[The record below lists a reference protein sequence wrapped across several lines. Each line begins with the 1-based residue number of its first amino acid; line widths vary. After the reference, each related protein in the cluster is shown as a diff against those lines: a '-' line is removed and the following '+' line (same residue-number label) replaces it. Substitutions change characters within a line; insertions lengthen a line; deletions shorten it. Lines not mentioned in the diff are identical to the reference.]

1 MVLRLATS
9 FISVKQAYLNYQE
22 ELKGQTWETLN
33 SEAKGQWESLLSRI
47 QVEFPNA
54 SRSNVFYTNLYRGML
69 FPRFLGE
76 TDGEGQLVHR
86 SAYSKRIEPGQ
97 AVTDQGFWDAYRS
110 HYPMLSLIF
119 PDVLGKIME
128 GWLGWLPTWSAY
140 NQRAMMVGTMG
151 DCSLA
156 DAIVQSHQGLLH
168 GFNSTAAYEAIRQDA
183 FKAPSFADL
192 KRGLGRVALE
202 EANRDDNLDL
212 EMFAQYQSASLTLG
226 YSLADACIAP
236 AAEAMG
242 EAHVAK
248 ALRARAQN
256 FRRLFDVKSLFFR
269 PKRSNGQWD
278 GPLYPFRWG
287 NGFTEASAAQAR
299 FDAPQEEYVAHE
311 STSLGRWRRNVQELY
326 GGKRKFCQK
335 LREMFEER
343 KAKFEAGTYG
353 WIHEMYEAKM
363 LKFGLYSHNNQPV
376 HHVLYVAQLAAP
388 SGWVCQQDVFDSFQ
402 SYERSQGR
410 EACRFPSPIQ
420 ELYTL
425 QGWIGD
431 EDNGEMSSWYVL
443 SSLGL
448 FSLVPGSDELVLG
461 SPEVKNAKLWI
472 PGRPVLV
479 IRADQQSNSAIYV
492 ERVTLN
498 GKGLPDRK
506 VRFSSL
512 VNAERAASGIQILDF
527 QMSNHSKLVERV
539 SSRRKL
545 RGEDADV
552 PAHAASIGAC
562 ELSMQWRQAL
572 SLLRLLQEWGV
583 ATDFLAPAALAA
595 PRVGAGWLKYV
606 GHGRSLGPFWPGS
619 PFSNLRLSPPDGRGW
634 TQG

>member
-1 MVLRLATS
+1 MPQLGQNAPAEIEDMQLFGGGGLLSTDHEESFFVLAEDLDGTRWNLHEAEACLEIQRSERMVLRLATS

-128 GWLGWLPTWSAY
+128 GWVNAYKELGWLPTWSAY

-202 EANRDDNLDL
+202 DYIQRGYVPSDNLDL

-256 FRRLFDVKSLFFR
+256 FRQLFDVKSLFFR

-299 FDAPQEEYVAHE
+299 FDAPQEVEGLKEYVAHE

-376 HHVLYVAQLAAP
+376 HHVLYVAQLA
-388 SGWVCQQDVFDSFQ
+388 GCRSFA
-402 SYERSQGR
+402 ERRLRQVMK
-410 EACRFPSPIQ
+410 

-506 VRFSSL
+506 
-512 VNAERAASGIQILDF
+512 ARAGQ
-527 QMSNHSKLVERV
+527 
-539 SSRRKL
+539 
-545 RGEDADV
+545 G
-552 PAHAASIGAC
+552 
-562 ELSMQWRQAL
+562 AL
-572 SLLRLLQEWGV
+572 SASWRDSHDVVVGPRGRPVLRTRKTSASHRPEKS
-583 ATDFLAPAALAA
+583 DES
-595 PRVGAGWLKYV
+595 PR
-606 GHGRSLGPFWPGS
+606 
-619 PFSNLRLSPPDGRGW
+619 DI
-634 TQG
+634 